1 MKRKMEEMPEDQPPN
16 SLPKKWDTKTLM
28 EVSEAPPTPAA
39 DTTGKAVTPVKSMA
53 TSRVTRPFYHVPTMT
68 LNPSHKRKA
77 PVDDILSATHKRV
90 KEARILKRS
99 AVTFPPP
106 GLANSRHGP
115 FDGIEGG
122 NSILE
127 EPEKL
132 RVDNSMALVAVY
144 EGILETLAQMNLD
157 LQNLENMMLDYGYIS
172 GYVSEDEHAEEEE
185 SEWSYAVES

>member
-1 MKRKMEEMPEDQPPN
+1 MEEMPEYQPPN

-39 DTTGKAVTPVKSMA
+39 DTTGKASQAEGTCRRYIICNTQAREGGSDLEA
-53 TSRVTRPFYHVPTMT
+53 IRS
-68 LNPSHKRKA
+68 NIPS
-77 PVDDILSATHKRV
+77 
-90 KEARILKRS
+90 
-99 AVTFPPP
+99 P

-115 FDGIEGG
+115 FDGLEGG

-157 LQNLENMMLDYGYIS
+157 LQNLEDMMLDYGYIS